1 MDFAWSKVSAKDV
14 TVDEET
20 IPRDVLFFL
29 IFFAVATAVG
39 VVRLPFVV
47 KAAVAVLPVAAYA
60 YYVRRAISSSNSLS
74 APPELIALWRFG
86 SRPPNVGRRR
96 PARSR
101 TSPDSGRGAGLR
113 RGRGTHVRGRRRTGR
128 PRRPRARADRDSAA
142 GGAEL
147 PHSGEGWQV
156 HPGLTAERSRQA
168 AYSKRI
174 WQGIACRQAPEGRP
188 ATGRVG
194 RRVRGRARP

>member
-60 YYVRRAISSSNSLS
+60 YYVRRAISSGGALKEL
-74 APPELIALWRFG
+74 PELIAVWRFR
-86 SRPPNVGRRR
+86 SRPPTWPVVGQLVLALALIVVGAQVFVEAVELTCEAVGV
-96 PARSR
+96 P
-101 TSPDSGRGAGLR
+101 AGLVALVLAPIA
-113 RGRGTHVRGRRRTGR
+113 TVL
-128 PRRPRARADRDSAA
+128 PE
-142 GGAEL
+142 EL
-147 PHSGEGWQV
+147 NS
-156 HPGLTAERSRQA
+156 L
-168 AYSKRI
+168 I
-174 WQGIACRQAPEGRP
+174 
-188 ATGRVG
+188 
-194 RRVRGRARP
+194 RVRDGKCTLA

>member
-47 KAAVAVLPVAAYA
+47 KAAVTVLPVAAYA
-60 YYVRRAISSSNSLS
+60 YYVRRAISSGNSLS

-86 SRPPNVGRRR
+86 SRPPQ
-96 PARSR
+96 
-101 TSPDSGRGAGLR
+101 RG
-113 RGRGTHVRGRRRTGR
+113 
-128 PRRPRARADRDSAA
+128 PSSASSFS
-142 GGAEL
+142 
-147 PHSGEGWQV
+147 H
-156 HPGLTAERSRQA
+156 
-168 AYSKRI
+168 
-174 WQGIACRQAPEGRP
+174 
-188 ATGRVG
+188 
-194 RRVRGRARP
+194 